1 MDAWEDV
8 VEGIDLASDQ
18 NVEIGAEAHLE
29 GACAFDVVV
38 GLLDAFAAEAEV
50 EAEDTI
56 DGPSQHGQMDA
67 ASEAGH

>member
-18 NVEIGAEAHLE
+18 NVEIVAEAHLE

-38 GLLDAFAAEAEV
+38 GLLDAFAAEAET
-50 EAEDTI
+50 EDTI
-56 DGPSQHGQMDA
+56 DGLSQHGRTNA

>member
-1 MDAWEDV
+1 
-8 VEGIDLASDQ
+8 LASDQ
-18 NVEIGAEAHLE
+18 NVEIVAEAHLE

-38 GLLDAFAAEAEV
+38 GLLDAFAAEAEAEA

-56 DGPSQHGQMDA
+56 DGPSQHGRMDA

>member
-1 MDAWEDV
+1 M
-8 VEGIDLASDQ
+8 ASDQ
-18 NVEIGAEAHLE
+18 NVEIVAEAHLE

-38 GLLDAFAAEAEV
+38 GLLDAFAAEAEAEA

-56 DGPSQHGQMDA
+56 DGPSQHGRMDA

>member
-1 MDAWEDV
+1 
-8 VEGIDLASDQ
+8 LASDQ
-18 NVEIGAEAHLE
+18 NVEIVAEAHLE

-38 GLLDAFAAEAEV
+38 GLLDAFAAEAEAEPEP

-56 DGPSQHGQMDA
+56 DGPSQHGRMDA

>member
-1 MDAWEDV
+1 V
-8 VEGIDLASDQ
+8 
-18 NVEIGAEAHLE
+18 AEAHLE

-38 GLLDAFAAEAEV
+38 GLLDAFAAEAEAEA

-56 DGPSQHGQMDA
+56 DGPSQHGRMDA

>member
-1 MDAWEDV
+1 M
-8 VEGIDLASDQ
+8 ASDQ
-18 NVEIGAEAHLE
+18 NVEIVAEAHLE

-38 GLLDAFAAEAEV
+38 GPLDAFAAEAEA
-50 EAEDTI
+50 EAETEDTI